1 MDDKLAAAIAAAPA
15 KVLTEIVKLAQRQG
29 RKGTKGSWK
38 EFLNVYDK
46 KFGSS
51 LSDPGK
57 RPKEALASFLQTF
70 SGEDDSKFVDNVLK
84 SHSSREVLLQIA
96 KEASGDVSPE
106 QRLVHLTLE
115 HPLFMAK
122 YVFPSYEKDWV
133 VTKPCKMS
141 KLVKSDEML
150 ALDCEMVLCEDG
162 TDALVRVCVV
172 DRDLQVKLHEKV
184 NPYKPVA
191 DYRTEITG
199 IHPGDLDNVTCS
211 LRDIQKSLKKLLSKG
226 SILVGHGLHNDLLAL
241 KLDHA
246 RIIDTSLI
254 YKNSVGRVP
263 SLSNLCES
271 ILGYKLRE
279 EGAPHN
285 CLDDARTAM
294 KIVLAKLK
302 HGVDKETPLLVSNLK
317 SVPDDE
323 LARLL
328 VHKIPSAVPTEELRR
343 VFPANFTI
351 ELKPLKK
358 GQGKHYSVL
367 AIFKKLREAHEAFQ
381 KVDGSIE
388 KDSAGRPQKLVTL
401 VSDSGKTT
409 TVCVRQMVPE
419 DSLQD
424 QQQKRALELEDRGG
438 QKKQKTD
445 QSSEDG
451 HLLEEIER
459 LKQELRVQG
468 EAHLKETERLKQE
481 LEEKDVK
488 NHCDDHLK
496 EMEKLKQH
504 IRAKDLEIAT
514 QDKIIADLKQKL
526 NDAKTTKKGR

>member
-57 RPKEALASFLQTF
+57 RPKDALASFLQTF

-96 KEASGDVSPE
+96 KEASDDVSPE

-122 YVFPSYEKDWV
+122 YVFPSYEKQDWV

-172 DRDLQVKLHEKV
+172 DRDL
-184 NPYKPVA
+184 
-191 DYRTEITG
+191 
-199 IHPGDLDNVTCS
+199 
-211 LRDIQKSLKKLLSKG
+211 QKSLKKLLSKG

-302 HGVDKETPLLVSNLK
+302 HGVDKETPLLV
-317 SVPDDE
+317 PDDE

-351 ELKPLKK
+351 ELKQPLKK

-424 QQQKRALELEDRGG
+424 QQQKRALELEDRSG
-438 QKKQKTD
+438 QKKRKTD

-451 HLLEEIER
+451 HHLEEIER

>member
-57 RPKEALASFLQTF
+57 RPKDALASFLQTF

-96 KEASGDVSPE
+96 KEASDDVSPE

-191 DYRTEITG
+191 DYRAEITG

-351 ELKPLKK
+351 ELK
-358 GQGKHYSVL
+358 
-367 AIFKKLREAHEAFQ
+367 
-381 KVDGSIE
+381 
-388 KDSAGRPQKLVTL
+388 DSAGRPQKLVTL

-424 QQQKRALELEDRGG
+424 QQQKRALELEDRSG
-438 QKKQKTD
+438 QKKRKTD

-451 HLLEEIER
+451 HHLEEIER

>member
-1 MDDKLAAAIAAAPA
+1 MDDKLAAVIAAAPA

-70 SGEDDSKFVDNVLK
+70 SGEEDSKFVDNVLK

-122 YVFPSYEKDWV
+122 YVFPSYEKQDWV

-211 LRDIQKSLKKLLSKG
+211 LRDIQ
-226 SILVGHGLHNDLLAL
+226 
-241 KLDHA
+241 
-246 RIIDTSLI
+246 
-254 YKNSVGRVP
+254 
-263 SLSNLCES
+263 S

-317 SVPDDE
+317 SASVQVPDDE

-438 QKKQKTD
+438 QKKRKTD
-445 QSSEDG
+445 
-451 HLLEEIER
+451 
-459 LKQELRVQG
+459 QG